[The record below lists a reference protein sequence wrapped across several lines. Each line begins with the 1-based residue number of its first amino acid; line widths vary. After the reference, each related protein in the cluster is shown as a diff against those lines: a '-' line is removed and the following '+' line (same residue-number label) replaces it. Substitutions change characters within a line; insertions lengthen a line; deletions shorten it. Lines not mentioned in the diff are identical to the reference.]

1 MIIAQSTD
9 TQAIVRAY
17 ITLVKPRIIMMLLFT
32 ALGGLF
38 MGVVIQLA
46 YVCNVGAFF
55 GLVPQMNLG
64 GYLAIGGILIGAWVG
79 SLIYKKTLGL

>member
-38 MGVVIQLA
+38 MASRGVPDLLTTIIVL
-46 YVCNVGAFF
+46 VG
-55 GLVPQMNLG
+55 GDQSEHGPRHR
-64 GYLAIGGILIGAWVG
+64 
-79 SLIYKKTLGL
+79 